1 MNTDPVVTH
10 SFNLKIQGQE
20 FSLTETEAYSIY
32 NQLHKILGIAE
43 PKTSPSYPY
52 PTYPTYPT
60 YPVYPSYPT
69 VFYTTGTSA
78 PSNTN
83 WQVSENKI

>member
-1 MNTDPVVTH
+1 MNSDPVITH

-20 FSLTETEAYSIY
+20 FSLTETEAYGIY

-52 PTYPTYPT
+52 PTYPTYP
-60 YPVYPSYPT
+60 VYPSYPT
-69 VFYTTGTSA
+69 VFYTTSTGTPNS
-78 PSNTN
+78 SN
-83 WQVSENKI
+83 WKSC

>member
-1 MNTDPVVTH
+1 MNSDPVITH

-20 FSLTETEAYSIY
+20 FSLTTTEAYEIY

>member
-32 NQLHKILGIAE
+32 NQLHKILGIVE

-52 PTYPTYPT
+52 PTYPS

-69 VFYTTGTSA
+69 VFYTTSTSA

-83 WQVSENKI
+83 WRVSENQ

>member
-20 FSLTETEAYSIY
+20 FSLTATEAYEIY
-32 NQLHKILGIAE
+32 NQLHKILGIVE

-52 PTYPTYPT
+52 PIYPA
-60 YPVYPSYPT
+60 T
-69 VFYTTGTSA
+69 VFYSTSTST
-78 PSNTN
+78 PNTSN
-83 WQVSENKI
+83 WKSC

>member
-1 MNTDPVVTH
+1 MNTDPIVTH

-20 FSLTETEAYSIY
+20 FSLTTTEAYEIY

>member
-20 FSLTETEAYSIY
+20 FSLTATEAYEIY
-32 NQLHKILGIAE
+32 NQLHKILGIVE

-52 PTYPTYPT
+52 PTYPTYPF
-60 YPVYPSYPT
+60 YPNCPT
-69 VFYTTGTSA
+69 VFYTTSTST
-78 PSNTN
+78 PNTSN
-83 WQVSENKI
+83 WKSC

>member
-32 NQLHKILGIAE
+32 NQLHKILGIVE
-43 PKTSPSYPY
+43 PKTWPDFPY
-52 PTYPTYPT
+52 VYGPTTAN
-60 YPVYPSYPT
+60 PVYPIYPT
-69 VFYTTGTSA
+69 VFYTTSISA
-78 PSNTN
+78 PNTSNWKT
-83 WQVSENKI
+83 QTC

>member
-20 FSLTETEAYSIY
+20 FSLTTTEAYEIY

-43 PKTSPSYPY
+43 PKTSPSYP
-52 PTYPTYPT
+52 YPTYPT

>member
-20 FSLTETEAYSIY
+20 FSLTATEAYEIY
-32 NQLHKILGIAE
+32 NQLHKILGIVE

-52 PTYPTYPT
+52 PIYPP
-60 YPVYPSYPT
+60 YPSSPT
-69 VFYTTGTSA
+69 VFYTTSTSTPNA
-78 PSNTN
+78 SN
-83 WQVSENKI
+83 WKSC

>member
-32 NQLHKILGIAE
+32 N
-43 PKTSPSYPY
+43 
-52 PTYPTYPT
+52 
-60 YPVYPSYPT
+60 
-69 VFYTTGTSA
+69 
-78 PSNTN
+78 
-83 WQVSENKI
+83 